1 MTWAGDWLGGEPTE
15 DNDLDETQSAP
26 VTDTTPAP
34 APSPEAEAEAE
45 ATVDE
50 VPALEDALVPLAPPS
65 AVLIAGVAGG
75 VGATTTAIG
84 LARAL
89 GTELVTTAAVDT
101 TPAGG
106 DLPGRGCGHE
116 LNPGQ
121 WVSEYG
127 VLWGRRTLGDPSG
140 DAVALASVH
149 SLLTA
154 SGHFP
159 IYDAG
164 TPLRAQH
171 LAPLLADA
179 SVVIVLVVSSRG
191 DSVNRLPSVLKWIE
205 ATLGAHTLASVV
217 VAVVEVRPGST
228 PVADHLG
235 AHMTGRIGAV
245 QLIGHDRS
253 LAAGGPIEAEA
264 IGSDVEQDFTALA
277 AAVRNLGAAAPT
289 Q

>member
-15 DNDLDETQSAP
+15 NNESDEKPSAP
-26 VTDTTPAP
+26 VDDTAP
-34 APSPEAEAEAE
+34 PLVPGSEAEAP
-45 ATVDE
+45 VDE
-50 VPALEDALVPLAPPS
+50 VPEPEDALIPLAPPS

-75 VGATTTAIG
+75 VGATTTAVG
-84 LARAL
+84 LASAL
-89 GTELVTTAAVDT
+89 HTELVTAAAVDT

-106 DLPGRGCGHE
+106 DLSGRGCGRE

-121 WVSEYG
+121 WVSEHG
-127 VLWGRRTLGDPSG
+127 VLWGRRTLGELSG
-140 DAVALASVH
+140 DAAALESVH

-164 TPLRAQH
+164 NPLRAQH

-191 DSVNRLPSVLKWIE
+191 DSVNRLPSVLEWIE
-205 ATLGAHTLASVV
+205 STLGAHTLASVV

-228 PVADHLG
+228 PVADHLS
-235 AHMTGRIGAV
+235 AHMAGRIGAV
-245 QLIGHDRS
+245 RLIGHDRS
-253 LAAGGPIEAEA
+253 LAAGGPIATSA
-264 IGSDVEQDFTALA
+264 MGSGVEQDFTALA
-277 AAVRNLGAAAPT
+277 ADVRNLGAAAPT